1 MPIQMLR
8 NFLAGL
14 VLLPAICAAQ
24 AHGPYLGFD
33 KNLYPGDDLLPA
45 LHKTFAFTGYWL
57 NDPPG
62 MTSNPWAGKRPQLR
76 AAGFGFLILFNGRLD
91 AQLKSA
97 NAAELGTADAA
108 AAAEAARREGFPSH
122 AILFL
127 DQEEGGRLLPEQAA
141 YLSAWFAGVAK
152 AGFRPGIYCSGIDVP
167 EGSGTISTSKDI
179 AARFPEVKLWI
190 VNDQCPPAPGCV
202 AHALD
207 LVKSGVE
214 HALVENALVWQFAR
228 SPRSEFASACGQG
241 YASDQNCYA
250 PGLPHSEKNFV
261 DLNASASPDPSGGR

>member
-8 NFLAGL
+8 NLLAGL

-33 KNLYPGDDLLPA
+33 KNLYPGDDLLPV
-45 LHKTFAFTGYWL
+45 LHKTFDFTGYWL

-62 MTSNPWAGKRPQLR
+62 MTSNPWAGKRVQLR

-91 AQLKSA
+91 VQLKSA
-97 NAAELGTADAA
+97 NAADLGRSDAA
-108 AAAEAARREGFPSH
+108 AAVEAAHREGFPPN

-141 YLSAWFAGVAK
+141 YLSAWLAGVTK
-152 AGFRPGIYCSGIDVP
+152 AGFRPGIYCSGIDTTDV
-167 EGSGTISTSKDI
+167 SGTISTAKDV
-179 AARFPEVKLWI
+179 AARFPGIRLWV
-190 VNDQCPPAPGCV
+190 VNDKCPPAPGCV
-202 AHALD
+202 VHALD
-207 LVKSGVE
+207 PAKSGVE
-214 HALVENALVWQFAR
+214 NALAWQFAR
-228 SPRSEFASACGQG
+228 SPRSEFASACAQG

-250 PGLPHSEKNFV
+250 PDLPHSEKSFV